1 MVGPGGDDKSN
12 SRGAGT
18 PGGASGS
25 ESSGTVAGGGPS
37 AQLRISGLH
46 HNGVIKQQTQFAAA
60 DLRDLHLD
68 VDYLQVSGS
77 HRQRIEL
84 FAPDGSLYQRRFR
97 DVTVT
102 EGQPIS
108 TRVPVGGTWITEHSL
123 FGNWRVAVYLDTNQT
138 PIASGAF
145 ALNP

>member
-1 MVGPGGDDKSN
+1 MVARGGDDKSD
-12 SRGAGT
+12 SRSPGT

-25 ESSGTVAGGGPS
+25 ESSGSVAGGPS
-37 AQLRISGLH
+37 ARLRISGLH
-46 HNGVIKQQTQFAAA
+46 HDGVIKQQTQFASG

-68 VDYLQVSGS
+68 VDYLQVSGP

-97 DVTVT
+97 DVTIA
-102 EGQPIS
+102 EGQPVN

-123 FGNWRVAVYLDTNQT
+123 FGNWRVAVYLDTSQT